1 VAQESTES
9 AATDEDVAARYE
21 SGLQLIA
28 AGEYFAA
35 HEELELAWRAAATGE
50 RDFYQGLVHVA
61 VAWYQATRANA
72 TGCAR
77 QLDKATRRLTPYA
90 PHHRGLAL
98 TPLLAQVDA
107 ARQTVAS
114 GSLVLPPARLE
125 RHVRD
130 D

>member
-1 VAQESTES
+1 
-9 AATDEDVAARYE
+9 VAARYE
-21 SGLQLIA
+21 AGLRLIA
-28 AGEYFAA
+28 AREYFAA
-35 HEELELAWRAAATGE
+35 HEELELAWRAAEAGE
-50 RDFYQGLVHVA
+50 RDFYQGLVHIA

-107 ARQTVAS
+107 ARRTVAS
-114 GSLVLPPARLE
+114 GSLVLPPTRLE
-125 RHVRD
+125 RRLRD